1 MALPEEK
8 GRMGKIVEG
17 ADQLSL
23 GISIVV
29 AILFGIGVGILLK
42 NYFGHIWL
50 LWLGVVWGIAA
61 AVLNVRKAYLKQ
73 KAELDKLADDPKYR
87 DYGKK
92 ADDYDDD
99 EDDKY

>member
-29 AILFGIGVGILLK
+29 AILFGIGAGILMK
-42 NYFGHIWL
+42 NYFGHTWL
-50 LWLGVVWGIAA
+50 LWVGVVWGIAA

-73 KAELDKLADDPKYR
+73 KEELDKLADDPKYK
-87 DYGKK
+87 DYSKK
-92 ADDYDDD
+92 IDDDD